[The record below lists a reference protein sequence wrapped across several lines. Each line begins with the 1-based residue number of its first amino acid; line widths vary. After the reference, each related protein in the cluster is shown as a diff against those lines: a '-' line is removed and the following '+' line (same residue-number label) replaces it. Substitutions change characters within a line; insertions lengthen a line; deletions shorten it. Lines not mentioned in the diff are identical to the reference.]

1 MEKIT
6 KRDRYLEL
14 RSLVAD
20 HPELVEFIDHELDLL
35 EKKNASRSL
44 KPSKKQVANADLAD
58 AIYNAMEDGVAYR
71 IADIKGLVDELADA
85 NSQKVT
91 ALVTKLRKEIRVS
104 REMVKGVAWFTKI
117 WPFPLRGGVSLP

>member
-14 RSLVAD
+14 RSLVANHAD
-20 HPELVEFIDHELDLL
+20 LVEFIDHELELL

-117 WPFPLRGGVSLP
+117 WPFPQKGRR

>member
-20 HPELVEFIDHELDLL
+20 RSDLVEFIDHELELL

-71 IADIKGLVDELADA
+71 IADFKGLVAELADA
-85 NSQKVT
+85 TPQKVT

-117 WPFPLRGGVSLP
+117 

>member
-20 HPELVEFIDHELDLL
+20 HADLVEFIDHELELL

-44 KPSKKQVANADLAD
+44 KPSKSATENAKYAE
-58 AIYNAMEDGVAYR
+58 IVYNAMEDGKRYTISELQNSVA
-71 IADIKGLVDELADA
+71 EL
-85 NSQKVT
+85 NGMSNQRVT
-91 ALVTKLRKEIRVS
+91 AIVRSLLKVGQVDRTE
-104 REMVKGVAWFTKI
+104 EKGKAFFSKI
-117 WPFPLRGGVSLP
+117 

>member
-20 HPELVEFIDHELDLL
+20 HADLVEFIDHELELL

-117 WPFPLRGGVSLP
+117 